1 MDHALGILEL
11 KSIVK
16 GIETADVA
24 TKAGN
29 VRLALAAPI
38 CPGKYIVIFSGDI
51 GSVKAAFQAAQRNAG
66 IFLVA
71 SHLMTSV
78 HEEVIPALTATTY
91 PDSIKSIGGIE
102 TMSAAA
108 SIWIGDHIRKA
119 ADIQLLEIRIA
130 RGLGGKGFVLFAG
143 DIAAV
148 NTAIRSAREK
158 FGEEGEILADMSIAT
173 PSEEVIRSLL

>member
-38 CPGKYIVIFSGDI
+38 CPGKYIVIFSGEV
-51 GSVKAAFQAAQRNAG
+51 GSVKAAFQSAQKNAG
-66 IFLVA
+66 VFLVA
-71 SHLMTSV
+71 SHMLTSV
-78 HEEVIPALTATTY
+78 HADVIPALTATTY
-91 PDSIKSIGGIE
+91 PESVKSIGGIE

-108 SIWIGDHIRKA
+108 SIWIGDHIRKSA
-119 ADIQLLEIRIA
+119 AVQLLEIRIA
-130 RGLGGKGFVLFAG
+130 RGLGGKGFVLFSG

-148 NTAIRSAREK
+148 NTAIRAARDK
-158 FGEEGEILADMSIAT
+158 FGEAGEILADMAIAT
-173 PSEEVIRSLL
+173 PSDEVIRSLL

>member
-16 GIETADVA
+16 GIETADIT
-24 TKAGN
+24 TKAGS

-51 GSVKAAFQAAQRNAG
+51 GSVQAAFQAAQRNAG

-71 SHLMTSV
+71 SHMLTSV
-78 HEEVIPALTATTY
+78 HGDVIPALTATTY
-91 PDSIKSIGGIE
+91 PETVKSLGGIE

-119 ADIQLLEIRIA
+119 ADVQLLEIRIA
-130 RGLGGKGFVLFAG
+130 RGLGGKGFVLFSG

-148 NTAIRSAREK
+148 NTAIRAAREK
-158 FGEEGEILADMSIAT
+158 YGEAGEILADMCIAT
-173 PSEEVIRSLL
+173 PTEAVIQALL